1 MLKKEKPMM
10 TVAAIIEQ
18 AQNRWM
24 EHPLVYNRSLQ
35 FQGSYCIDSSLIGHM
50 GPLSP
55 PDLKPDISLLNCNNN
70 NNNNTNNNNSS
81 NSINHIILNNHNTSP
96 IPTTTGMN
104 TFSPIQSMNNNGP
117 SSPISS
123 LGSGSGTIV
132 TFNQIKLQS
141 PSPSNASSSSTL
153 SGPLTTT
160 PPATNVNNILVM
172 NNNGSGNATNG
183 KNQQQYPPNH
193 PLSGSKHLCSICG
206 DRASG
211 KHYGVYS
218 CEGCKGFFK
227 RTVRKDLS
235 YACREDRN
243 CVIDK
248 KQRNRCQYCRY
259 QKCLNCGM
267 KREAVQE
274 ERQRG
279 GKSQKSGDDMN
290 ISSTPPFVNNGP
302 AREFTLERL
311 MEAEQMSESKC
322 GDKSIQYLRI
332 ASSNAMIPNEYR
344 APVSSICAMV
354 NRLSFQLMDF
364 CRRLPHFT
372 KLPHDDQIELLKHSF
387 NELLIISVAYMSIP
401 YIEPDRR
408 NADGTLERRTIS
420 QQMCLGR
427 NYTLGRNMAVQ
438 AGVVQI
444 FDRILSELSVKVK
457 RMEIDLTELCLL
469 KAIIVFNPDV
479 RKLTER
485 TDIDLVR
492 AKIYA
497 CLDEYCRQKHPTEDG
512 RFAQLLLRLPALR
525 SISLKCVDHLFYFQL
540 IDDKHVE
547 EILEEELG
555 RCT

>member
-24 EHPLVYNRSLQ
+24 DHPLVYNSRSLQ
-35 FQGSYCIDSSLIGHM
+35 FQGSYCIDSSLLGHM

-70 NNNNTNNNNSS
+70 NNNTNNNNS
-81 NSINHIILNNHNTSP
+81 NSSHNNLNHHNTSP
-96 IPTTTGMN
+96 IPVLGAN
-104 TFSPIQSMNNNGP
+104 TFSPIQSLNNNGP
-117 SSPISS
+117 SSPLSS
-123 LGSGSGTIV
+123 IGNGSGTIC

-160 PPATNVNNILVM
+160 PPATNANNILGM
-172 NNNGSGNATNG
+172 GNGGTANG
-183 KNQQQYPPNH
+183 KQSQYPPNH

-235 YACREDRN
+235 YACREERN

-279 GKSQKSGDDMN
+279 GKSHKGDDMS
-290 ISSTPPFVNNGP
+290 ISSTQSLVNNGP
-302 AREFTLERL
+302 GRDITVERL
-311 MEAEQMSESKC
+311 MEADQMSETRC
-322 GDKSIQYLRI
+322 GDKSIQYLRVS
-332 ASSNAMIPNEYR
+332 ATNTMIPPEYR
-344 APVSSICAMV
+344 APVSAICAMINKQV
-354 NRLSFQLMDF
+354 FQHMDF

-372 KLPHDDQIELLKHSF
+372 KLPHNDQMYLLKQSL
-387 NELLIISVAYMSIP
+387 NELLILNIAYMSIQ
-401 YIEPDRR
+401 YVEPDRR
-408 NADGTLERRTIS
+408 NADGSLERRQIS
-420 QQMCLGR
+420 QQMCLTR

-444 FDRILSELSVKVK
+444 FDRILSELSVKMK
-457 RMEIDLTELCLL
+457 RLDLDATELCLL
-469 KAIIVFNPDV
+469 KSIVVFNPDV
-479 RKLTER
+479 RTLDDRKS
-485 TDIDLVR
+485 IDLLR
-492 AKIYA
+492 SKIYA
-497 CLDEYCRQKHPTEDG
+497 SLDDYCRQKHPNEDG

-525 SISLKCVDHLFYFQL
+525 SISLKCLDHLFYFQL
-540 IDDKHVE
+540 IDDKNVE
-547 EILEEELG
+547 NSVIEEFHRLN
-555 RCT
+555 

>member
-1 MLKKEKPMM
+1 M
-10 TVAAIIEQ
+10 A
-18 AQNRWM
+18 
-24 EHPLVYNRSLQ
+24 
-35 FQGSYCIDSSLIGHM
+35 
-50 GPLSP
+50 PLSP

-70 NNNNTNNNNSS
+70 NNNTNNNNNSSS
-81 NSINHIILNNHNTSP
+81 NSINHNLNNHNTSP
-96 IPTTTGMN
+96 SPSTAGIN
-104 TFSPIQSMNNNGP
+104 TFSPIQSMNNGP
-117 SSPISS
+117 SSPLSS

-153 SGPLTTT
+153 SGPITTTT
-160 PPATNVNNILVM
+160 PPATNINVLTMGNGNN
-172 NNNGSGNATNG
+172 TNG
-183 KNQQQYPPNH
+183 KQQQYPPNH

-235 YACREDRN
+235 YACREDKN

-279 GKSQKSGDDMN
+279 SKSQKNDDLN
-290 ISSTPPFVNNGP
+290 NSSSSLFIGNGP
-302 AREFTLERL
+302 ARDLTLDRIT
-311 MEAEQMSESKC
+311 EAETLSELKS
-322 GDKSIQYLRI
+322 GDNAIPYLRVL
-332 ASSNAMIPNEYR
+332 NTNTMVPPEFR
-344 APVSSICAMV
+344 GPVSSICAMV
-354 NRLSFQLMDF
+354 NKNVYQVIDF
-364 CRRLPHFT
+364 ARRLPHFL
-372 KLPHDDQIELLKHSF
+372 KLSKSDQMSLLKHSW
-387 NELLIISVAYMSIP
+387 NELLILSVGHLSIP
-401 YIEPDRR
+401 YIENDRR
-408 NADGTLERRTIS
+408 NPDGSYDRRLS
-420 QQMCLGR
+420 QPVQMCLGT

-444 FDRILSELSVKVK
+444 FDRIMSELSLKMK
-457 RMEIDLTELCLL
+457 RLEIDHTELACL

-479 RKLTER
+479 RALECR
-485 TDIDLVR
+485 SEVDLLR

-497 CLDEYCRQKHPTEDG
+497 CLDEYCRQKHPDEDG

-525 SISLKCVDHLFYFQL
+525 SISLKCLDHLFYFRL
-540 IDDKHVE
+540 IDDKQME
-547 EILEEELG
+547 EFTEEQLNKAI
-555 RCT
+555 